1 MIMSA
6 PDQESLKK
14 ELKRAGADTIIE
26 NFEQLKGLLQ
36 TG

>member
-1 MIMSA
+1 MSA
-6 PDQESLKK
+6 PDKESLKK

-26 NFEQLKGLLQ
+26 NFEQLKDLVE